1 MLSLCD
7 DLAFKNVVNYKDL
20 IDNNTNDMCG
30 FLLDNNTN
38 DMMIFCD
45 IYLLLLLFKP

>member
-20 IDNNTNDMCG
+20 IDNNTNDM
-30 FLLDNNTN
+30 
-38 DMMIFCD
+38 MIFCD
-45 IYLLLLLFKP
+45 IYLLILLFKS

>member
-1 MLSLCD
+1 MLSLRD
-7 DLAFKNVVNYKDL
+7 DLAFNIVVNYKDL
-20 IDNNTNDMCG
+20 I
-30 FLLDNNTN
+30 DNNTN